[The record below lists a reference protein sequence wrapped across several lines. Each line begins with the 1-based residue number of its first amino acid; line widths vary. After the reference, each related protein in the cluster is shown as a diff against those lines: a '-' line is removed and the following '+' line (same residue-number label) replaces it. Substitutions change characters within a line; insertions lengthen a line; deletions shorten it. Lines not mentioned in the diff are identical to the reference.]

1 MTPKISILFII
12 NPISGTGK
20 KKIVEQLIKEELTH
34 NKFEVSIRYTEAVGH
49 ATMISK
55 EGVEAYVD
63 VIVAVGGDGSVNEV
77 AKGLIGTNVKMGI
90 IPAGS
95 GNGFARH
102 LNIPMD
108 KRKAVI
114 LLNKLNSKSVDT
126 ASVNDQL
133 FVGTAGVG
141 FDAHIGL
148 KFDEASTRGFWT
160 YLKLTF
166 KEYFN
171 YKEQSYQISIDQ
183 KKTINE
189 KAFFMSFC
197 NINQWGNNVFI
208 SPNSNIKDG
217 LIRVVLIRKMNLL
230 SVPFFA
236 FRLFSKSVDKSKYY
250 KEFSGKKVEVNQSI
264 NLIHIDGEPTR
275 LGQKVLVEIK
285 PSSLEVI
292 Q

>member
-1 MTPKISILFII
+1 MTRKITILFII
-12 NPISGTGK
+12 NPISGTGENK
-20 KKIVEQLIKEELTH
+20 VVEKLIKKELAYS
-34 NKFEVSIRYTEAVGH
+34 KFEVSIRYTEAVGH
-49 ATMISK
+49 ATEIAK
-55 EGVEAYVD
+55 EGVKACVD

-108 KRKAVI
+108 KRKAVL
-114 LLNKLNSKSVDT
+114 LLNKLYSKSVDT
-126 ASVNDQL
+126 ASVNDQV

-148 KFDEASTRGFWT
+148 KFDEAPTRGFWT

-171 YKEQSYQISIDQ
+171 YREQTYKIAIDQ
-183 KKTINE
+183 KKTIDE

-197 NINQWGNNVFI
+197 NTNQWGNNVFV
-208 SPNSNIKDG
+208 SPNSDIEDG
-217 LIRVVLIRKMNLL
+217 LIKVVLIRKMNLL

-250 KEFSGKKVEVNQSI
+250 KEFSGKKVEVSQTT
-264 NLIHIDGEPTR
+264 NLIHIDGEPIR
-275 LGQKVLVEIK
+275 LGQKLFIEIK

>member
-1 MTPKISILFII
+1 MTRKITILFII
-12 NPISGTGK
+12 NPISGTGENKVVEKIIK
-20 KKIVEQLIKEELTH
+20 KELAYS
-34 NKFEVSIRYTEAVGH
+34 KFEVSIRYTEAVGH
-49 ATMISK
+49 ATEIAK
-55 EGVEAYVD
+55 EGVKACVD

-90 IPAGS
+90 IPTGS

-114 LLNKLNSKSVDT
+114 LLNKLYSKSVDT

-171 YKEQSYQISIDQ
+171 YKEQSYQIAIDQ

-197 NINQWGNNVFI
+197 NINQWGNNVFV
-208 SPNSNIKDG
+208 SPN
-217 LIRVVLIRKMNLL
+217 
-230 SVPFFA
+230 
-236 FRLFSKSVDKSKYY
+236 
-250 KEFSGKKVEVNQSI
+250 
-264 NLIHIDGEPTR
+264 
-275 LGQKVLVEIK
+275 
-285 PSSLEVI
+285 
-292 Q
+292 

>member
-49 ATMISK
+49 ATVIAK
-55 EGVEAYVD
+55 EGVEACVD

-114 LLNKLNSKSVDT
+114 LLNKLHSKSVDT

-171 YKEQSYQISIDQ
+171 YKEQSYQIAIDQ

-197 NINQWGNNVFI
+197 NINQWGNNVFV
-208 SPNSNIKDG
+208 SPNSNIEDG

-250 KEFSGKKVEVNQSI
+250 KEFSGKKVEVNQAI
-264 NLIHIDGEPTR
+264 NLIHIDGEPIS
-275 LGQKVLVEIK
+275 LGQKLFIEIK

>member
-1 MTPKISILFII
+1 MTPKINILFII

-34 NKFEVSIRYTEAVGH
+34 SKFEVSIRYTEAVGH
-49 ATMISK
+49 ATDIAQ
-55 EGVEAYVD
+55 EGVKARVD

-77 AKGLIGTNVKMGI
+77 AKGLIGANVKMGI

-102 LNIPMD
+102 LNIPMNQ
-108 KRKAVI
+108 KKAVQ
-114 LLNKLNSKSVDT
+114 LLNNLKSKPVDT

-148 KFDEASTRGFWT
+148 KFDEAAKRGFWT
-160 YLKLTF
+160 YLKLTL
-166 KEYFN
+166 KEYFSF
-171 YKEQSYQISIDQ
+171 KEQSYKITIDQ
-183 KKTINE
+183 KNTMNE

-197 NINQWGNNVFI
+197 NINQWGNNVFV
-208 SPNSNIKDG
+208 SPNSNIDDG

-264 NLIHIDGEPTR
+264 NLIHIDGEPIR
-275 LGQKVLVEIK
+275 LGQNIFVEIK
-285 PSSLEVI
+285 PLSLEVI

>member
-1 MTPKISILFII
+1 LTPKISILFII

-49 ATMISK
+49 ATVIAK
-55 EGVEAYVD
+55 EGVETCVD

-114 LLNKLNSKSVDT
+114 LLNKLHSKSVDT

-171 YKEQSYQISIDQ
+171 YKEQSYQIAIDQ

-197 NINQWGNNVFI
+197 NINQWGNNVFV
-208 SPNSNIKDG
+208 SPNSNIEDG

-250 KEFSGKKVEVNQSI
+250 KEFSGKKVEVNQAI
-264 NLIHIDGEPTR
+264 NLIHIDGEPIR
-275 LGQKVLVEIK
+275 LGQKLFVEIK

>member
-12 NPISGTGK
+12 NPISGTGE
-20 KKIVEQLIKEELTH
+20 KKIVEELIKEELTH
-34 NKFEVSIRYTEAVGH
+34 SKFEVSIRYTEAVGH
-49 ATMISK
+49 ATMIAK

-114 LLNKLNSKSVDT
+114 LLNKLHSKSVDT

-183 KKTINE
+183 KKTVNE

-208 SPNSNIKDG
+208 SPNSNIEDG

-264 NLIHIDGEPTR
+264 NLIHIDGEPIR
-275 LGQKVLVEIK
+275 LGQRLLVEIK
-285 PSSLEVI
+285 PLSLRVI

>member
-114 LLNKLNSKSVDT
+114 LLNKLHSKSVDT

>member
-49 ATMISK
+49 ATVIAK
-55 EGVEAYVD
+55 EGVEACVD
-63 VIVAVGGDGSVNEV
+63 VVVAVGGDGSVNEV

-114 LLNKLNSKSVDT
+114 LLNKLHSKSVDT

-208 SPNSNIKDG
+208 SPNSKIEDG

-250 KEFSGKKVEVNQSI
+250 KEFSGKKVEVNQAI
-264 NLIHIDGEPTR
+264 NLIHIDGEPIR
-275 LGQKVLVEIK
+275 LGQKLFVEIK

>member
-49 ATMISK
+49 ATVIAK
-55 EGVEAYVD
+55 EGVETCVD

-114 LLNKLNSKSVDT
+114 LLNKLHSKSVDT

-171 YKEQSYQISIDQ
+171 YKEQSYQIAIDQ

-208 SPNSNIKDG
+208 SPNSKIEDG

-250 KEFSGKKVEVNQSI
+250 KEFSGKKVEVNQAI
-264 NLIHIDGEPTR
+264 NLIHIDGEPIR
-275 LGQKVLVEIK
+275 LGQKLFVEIK

>member
-49 ATMISK
+49 ATVIAK
-55 EGVEAYVD
+55 EGVEACVD

-114 LLNKLNSKSVDT
+114 LLNKLHSKSVDT

-171 YKEQSYQISIDQ
+171 YKEQSYQIAIDQ

-208 SPNSNIKDG
+208 SPNSKIEDG

-250 KEFSGKKVEVNQSI
+250 KEFSGKKVEVNQAL
-264 NLIHIDGEPTR
+264 NLIHIDGEPIR
-275 LGQKVLVEIK
+275 LGQKLFVEIK

>member
-114 LLNKLNSKSVDT
+114 LLNKLHSKSVDT

-250 KEFSGKKVEVNQSI
+250 KEFSGKKVEVNHSI
-264 NLIHIDGEPTR
+264 NLIHIDGEPIR
-275 LGQKVLVEIK
+275 LGQRLLVEIK
-285 PSSLEVI
+285 PLSLRVI

>member
-12 NPISGTGK
+12 NPISGTGE

-34 NKFEVSIRYTEAVGH
+34 SKFEVSIRYTEAVGH

-114 LLNKLNSKSVDT
+114 LLNKLHSKSVDT

-183 KKTINE
+183 KKTVNE

-264 NLIHIDGEPTR
+264 NLIHIDGEPIR
-275 LGQKVLVEIK
+275 LGQRLLVEIK

>member
-1 MTPKISILFII
+1 LTPKISILFII

-49 ATMISK
+49 ATVIAK
-55 EGVEAYVD
+55 EGVETCVD

-114 LLNKLNSKSVDT
+114 LLNKLHSKSVDT

-208 SPNSNIKDG
+208 SPNSKIEDG

-250 KEFSGKKVEVNQSI
+250 KEFSGKKVEVNQAI
-264 NLIHIDGEPTR
+264 NLIHIDGEPIR
-275 LGQKVLVEIK
+275 LGQKLFVEIK

>member
-49 ATMISK
+49 ATVIAK
-55 EGVEAYVD
+55 EGVETCVD

-114 LLNKLNSKSVDT
+114 LLNKLHSKSVDT

-208 SPNSNIKDG
+208 SPNSKIEDG

-250 KEFSGKKVEVNQSI
+250 KEFSGKKVEVNQAI
-264 NLIHIDGEPTR
+264 NLIHIDGEPIR
-275 LGQKVLVEIK
+275 LGQKLFVEIK

>member
-49 ATMISK
+49 ATVIAK
-55 EGVEAYVD
+55 EGVEACVD
-63 VIVAVGGDGSVNEV
+63 VVVAVGGDGSVNEV

-114 LLNKLNSKSVDT
+114 LLNKLHSKSVDT

-171 YKEQSYQISIDQ
+171 YKEQSYQIAIDQ

-197 NINQWGNNVFI
+197 NINQWGNNVFV
-208 SPNSNIKDG
+208 SPNSNIEDG

>member
-1 MTPKISILFII
+1 LTPKISILFII

-114 LLNKLNSKSVDT
+114 LLNKLHSKSVDT

>member
-12 NPISGTGK
+12 NPISGTGE

-34 NKFEVSIRYTEAVGH
+34 SKFEVSIRYTEAVGH
-49 ATMISK
+49 ATVIAK
-55 EGVEAYVD
+55 EGVETCVD

-114 LLNKLNSKSVDT
+114 LLNKLHSKSVDT

-171 YKEQSYQISIDQ
+171 YREQSYQISIDQ

-208 SPNSNIKDG
+208 SPNSKIEDG

-250 KEFSGKKVEVNQSI
+250 KEFSGKKVEVNQAI
-264 NLIHIDGEPTR
+264 NLIHIDGEPIR
-275 LGQKVLVEIK
+275 LGQKLFVEIK

>member
-1 MTPKISILFII
+1 LTPKISILFII

-49 ATMISK
+49 ATVIAK
-55 EGVEAYVD
+55 EGVEACVD
-63 VIVAVGGDGSVNEV
+63 VVVAVGGDGSVNEV

-114 LLNKLNSKSVDT
+114 LLNKLHSKSVDT

-208 SPNSNIKDG
+208 SPNSKIEDG

-250 KEFSGKKVEVNQSI
+250 KEFSGKKVEVNQAI
-264 NLIHIDGEPTR
+264 NLIHIDGEPIR
-275 LGQKVLVEIK
+275 LGQKLFVEIK